1 MNLFQIGV
9 LSDSLTIKT
18 SASSDGKKF
27 WDSFRKSI
35 DANIRGVNNK
45 QRILSIIAG
54 NFKYEELESE
64 LKVYSIS
71 LSNYI
76 Y

>member
-1 MNLFQIGV
+1 MGV
-9 LSDSLTIKT
+9 LNDSLTIKT

-27 WDSFRKSI
+27 WDSFRESI
-35 DANIRGVNNK
+35 GANIRGVNNK
-45 QRILSIIAG
+45 QRVLSIIAG

-71 LSNYI
+71 LSNFI

>member
-1 MNLFQIGV
+1 
-9 LSDSLTIKT
+9 
-18 SASSDGKKF
+18 
-27 WDSFRKSI
+27 
-35 DANIRGVNNK
+35 
-45 QRILSIIAG
+45 LSIIAG

-71 LSNYI
+71 LSNFI